1 MISAVKTL
9 IPVAFGGAMLAMAAA
24 HAAVEIEHDPVEESP
39 AGSRIELSAEI
50 TDDDNGIE
58 LVRAYFKV
66 PEAADYVFAE
76 MQPQAEEENTF
87 TGLLPAPA
95 QDTRA
100 IDYFLLVR
108 NGEGEVVKSQNF
120 SIEVTA
126 DEARAA
132 EMAALPPR
140 DVVVQPG
147 EFADVDGFHG
157 RVLRMAGDVHIVDAD
172 GDALSAADA
181 GFVVRESQTIRTGA
195 DGLAVVD
202 FEQDPI
208 TVLDHN
214 SRLNVRTPTWFTH
227 LAGKAYFA
235 FQRLIGVAQQERVV
249 ANTVALIG
257 IRGTT
262 FISYEEQLQGVALK
276 DGTVNVASSADAP
289 MQLTRDG
296 VSSAADEFLLQPQR
310 MATFDG
316 ANVADTDFSAAVQA
330 DFARLEAFAA
340 GLLGAT
346 VVAQQGRSRVE
357 VSSESSSFSAQV
369 TGFDDFITLSST
381 PQSAALGIS
390 AASSTVVA
398 SAGGIGTLAT
408 AGLVA
413 AGAVGV
419 AAIADSG
426 GDSDSS
432 SGGGGGSTSGQPPT
446 NVSQINGSYT
456 GSFSGTDFFDDGST
470 APDIGPVAFTVSEGA
485 MTVTEPLSGSGTVS
499 ASGSADFGG
508 SVGGGGVSCTF
519 ASTFLLTGSGGV
531 SADGT
536 YSCIFD
542 DGVDSGTSSGTWSVA
557 RL

>member
-1 MISAVKTL
+1 
-9 IPVAFGGAMLAMAAA
+9 MLAMSTAY
-24 HAAVEIEHDPVEESP
+24 AAVEIEHDQIDESP
-39 AGSRIELSAEI
+39 AGSRIELSAEV
-50 TDDDNGIE
+50 TDEDNGIE

-66 PEAADYVFAE
+66 PQAADYVFAE
-76 MQPQAEEENTF
+76 MQPQAEEENTY
-87 TGLLPAPA
+87 TGMLPAPA
-95 QDTRA
+95 QDTTA
-100 IDYFLLVR
+100 IDYYLLVR
-108 NGEGEVVKSQNF
+108 NGDGEVVKSQNF

-132 EMAALPPR
+132 ELAALPPR

-157 RVLRMAGDVHIVDAD
+157 RLLRMAGEVEVVDAD
-172 GDALSAADA
+172 GDALSPADA

-235 FQRLIGVAQQERVV
+235 FQRLLGVSQQERVV

-289 MQLTRDG
+289 MQVTRDG
-296 VSSAADEFLLQPQR
+296 VSGAADEFLLQPER

-330 DFARLEAFAA
+330 DFARLEGFAA
-340 GLLGAT
+340 GLLGAA
-346 VVAQQGRSRVE
+346 VVAQQAQSRVE

-369 TGFDDFITLSST
+369 VGFDDFIVLNST
-381 PQSAALGIS
+381 PSSAALGLS
-390 AASSTVVA
+390 ATSSTVVA
-398 SAGGIGTLAT
+398 STTGIGTLGTVGLAA
-408 AGLVA
+408 AGL
-413 AGAVGV
+413 VGV

-426 GDSDSS
+426 GGDSS
-432 SGGGGGSTSGQPPT
+432 SDSGGGSGLGQPPT
-446 NVSQINGSYT
+446 DVSQINGSYT

-470 APDIGPVAFTVSEGA
+470 APDSGTVAFTVSSGA
-485 MTVTEPLSGSGTVS
+485 MTVTDPLSGSGTVS
-499 ASGSADFGG
+499 ASGDADFLAG
-508 SVGGGGVSCTF
+508 SVAGVGVACTF
-519 ASTFLLTGSGGV
+519 TGTFLVTGSGGA

-536 YSCIFD
+536 YACDFD
-542 DGVDSGTSSGTWSVA
+542 LDGETGTSSGTWGAA

>member
-1 MISAVKTL
+1 
-9 IPVAFGGAMLAMAAA
+9 MLAMSTAY
-24 HAAVEIEHDPVEESP
+24 AAVEIEHDQIDESP
-39 AGSRIELSAEI
+39 AGSRIELSAEVKHDQI
-50 TDDDNGIE
+50 DESPAGSRIELSAEVTDEDNGIE

-66 PEAADYVFAE
+66 PQAADYVFAE
-76 MQPQAEEENTF
+76 MQPQAEEENTY
-87 TGLLPAPA
+87 TGMLPAPA
-95 QDTRA
+95 QDTTA
-100 IDYFLLVR
+100 IDYYLLVR
-108 NGEGEVVKSQNF
+108 NGDGEVVKSQNF

-132 EMAALPPR
+132 ELAALPPR

-157 RVLRMAGDVHIVDAD
+157 RLLRMAGEVEVVDAD
-172 GDALSAADA
+172 GDALSPADA

-235 FQRLIGVAQQERVV
+235 FQRLLGVSQQERVV

-289 MQLTRDG
+289 MQVTRDG
-296 VSSAADEFLLQPQR
+296 VSGAADEFLLQPER

-330 DFARLEAFAA
+330 DFARLEGFAA
-340 GLLGAT
+340 GLLGAA
-346 VVAQQGRSRVE
+346 VVAQQAQSRVE

-369 TGFDDFITLSST
+369 VGFDDFIVLNST
-381 PQSAALGIS
+381 PSSAALGLS
-390 AASSTVVA
+390 ATSSTVVA
-398 SAGGIGTLAT
+398 STTGIGTLGTVGLAA
-408 AGLVA
+408 AGL
-413 AGAVGV
+413 VGV

-426 GDSDSS
+426 GG
-432 SGGGGGSTSGQPPT
+432 SGLGQPPT
-446 NVSQINGSYT
+446 DVSQINGSYT

-470 APDIGPVAFTVSEGA
+470 APDSGTVAFTVSSGA
-485 MTVTEPLSGSGTVS
+485 MTVTDPLSGSGTVS
-499 ASGSADFGG
+499 ASGDADFLAG
-508 SVGGGGVSCTF
+508 SVAGVGVACTF
-519 ASTFLLTGSGGV
+519 TGTFLVTGSGGA

-536 YSCIFD
+536 YACDFD
-542 DGVDSGTSSGTWSVA
+542 LDGETGTSSGTWGAA